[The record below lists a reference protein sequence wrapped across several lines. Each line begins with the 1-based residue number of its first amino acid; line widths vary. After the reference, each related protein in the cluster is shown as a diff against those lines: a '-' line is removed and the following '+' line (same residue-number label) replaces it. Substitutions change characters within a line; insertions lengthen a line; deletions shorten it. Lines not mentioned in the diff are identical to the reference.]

1 MVILGIDTGGTF
13 TDFIYKD
20 NDGWNVYKIL
30 STPTHPEQA
39 VIEGIDYIAGRHRV
53 NVTHGSTVATNAI
66 LERKGAHTALITNQG
81 FEDVLEIGRQNRR
94 YLYRLFAQKPAP
106 LVPARYRYGIA
117 CRVARNG
124 QVIAELDAT
133 DLAALEKK
141 LRRDGIESLA
151 VSFLFSF
158 NNPTHEQTVRASL
171 SGLDIPISLSHEI
184 LSEFREFERTATTVL
199 NAYVAPR
206 MGTYLSALSRHEKI
220 EHLRIMQSNGGAIRA
235 ETAVREPVRTVLSG
249 PAGGV
254 VGAFEIGKRAGC
266 HHLIT
271 FDMGGTSTDVAL
283 IDSRLP
289 LTTDATIAGFP
300 VKVPSVDIHT
310 VGAGGGSIAAY
321 DAGGSLKVG
330 PGSAGATPGPICYG
344 HGEQITVTDAH
355 LLLGRI
361 LPDHFLGGHMR
372 LQPKRL
378 GPYFEAM
385 AKPYNLSPEAL
396 AQGVLDV
403 ANSAMERA
411 IRVISVERGHDPR
424 EFTLFSFG
432 GAGGMHAVDLA
443 RLLGIPQVLIPP
455 NPGILSAIGM
465 LLADTIKDY
474 SRTVMRDQQITDD
487 ALQHLFTPMEEQA
500 KKALA
505 AEGITAEHV
514 LLEHWLDMR
523 YQGQAYEILVP
534 FDTDFID
541 RFHREHQKTY
551 GYANSQKPVEI
562 VNIRLRARGTADKP
576 AWDKQPPAP
585 TLTPPARARLQRQ
598 SVCFDGRRIDTPIW
612 DRTQLAP
619 GHRIQGPAIFV
630 EYSATTV
637 IPPDASVE
645 VDDYANLLITLT

>member
-13 TDFIYKD
+13 TDFIYRD
-20 NDGWNVYKIL
+20 ADAWGIYKIL
-30 STPTHPEQA
+30 STPAHPEQA
-39 VIEGIDYIAGRHRV
+39 VMEGIARIAGRRRV

-66 LERKGAHTALITNQG
+66 LERKGARTALITNQG

-94 YLYRLFAQKPAP
+94 YLYRLWAQKPAP
-106 LVPARYRYGIA
+106 LVPARHRYGVA
-117 CRVARNG
+117 CRVARSG
-124 QVIAELDAT
+124 RIITELDTT
-133 DLAALEKK
+133 DLAALEKR
-141 LRRDGIESLA
+141 LRREGIESLA

-158 NNPTHEQTVRASL
+158 NNPTHEKTVRANL
-171 SGLDIPISLSHEI
+171 SGLDVPISLSHEI
-184 LSEFREFERTATTVL
+184 LSEFREFERTATTAL
-199 NAYVAPR
+199 NAYVAPK
-206 MGTYLSALSRHEKI
+206 MGTYLSALSHDEKI

-235 ETAVREPVRTVLSG
+235 ETAVREPVRTILSG

-254 VGAFEIGKRAGC
+254 VGAFEIGKLAGYR
-266 HHLIT
+266 HLIT

-283 IDSRLP
+283 IDNRLP

-300 VKVPSVDIHT
+300 VKVPTVDIHT

-330 PGSAGATPGPICYG
+330 PGSAGAAPGPICYG
-344 HGEQITVTDAH
+344 HGEEITVTDAH
-355 LLLGRI
+355 LLLGRL

-372 LQPKRL
+372 LKPKRL
-378 GPYFEAM
+378 QPYFEAM
-385 AKPYNLSPEAL
+385 AGPCNLSPEAL

-443 RLLGIPQVLIPP
+443 RLLGIPRVLIPR

-474 SRTVMRDQQITDD
+474 SQTVMLGQQTTGN
-487 ALQHLFTPMEEQA
+487 ALQHLFHPLEEQA
-500 KKALA
+500 EKALA
-505 AEGITAEHV
+505 AEGIAAEHV
-514 LLEHWLDMR
+514 IIEHWLDMR
-523 YQGQAYEILVP
+523 YQGQAYEIMVP
-534 FDTDFID
+534 VDTDFIKG
-541 RFHREHQKTY
+541 FHRQHQKTY
-551 GYANSQKPVEI
+551 GYASPEKPVEI
-562 VNIRLRARGTADKP
+562 VNIRLRARGTFDKP
-576 AWDKQPPAP
+576 VLDKQPPAA
-585 TLTPPARARLQRQ
+585 TRTPPTQAVRQRQ
-598 SVCFDGRRIDTPIW
+598 PVCFDGRRVDTPIW
-612 DRTQLAP
+612 DRNQLAP

-630 EYSATTV
+630 EYSATTI

-645 VDDYANLLITLT
+645 VDDYANLLITLS